1 MRGKRSLGNVKN
13 MQNCDIAATCEKRE
27 FLFVT
32 KLRNPFATP
41 MSRYCGPFTGPIG
54 GHWNPCW
61 KPIMKLQ

>member
-1 MRGKRSLGNVKN
+1 MRGKRSFGNVKN

-54 GHWNPCW
+54 GH
-61 KPIMKLQ
+61 